1 MPLSSL
7 RFLVILKYTLISAM
21 ITHIDLEI
29 HSPETLWS
37 WSFTH
42 MFNRITHFK
51 PSPGIAISTGIR
63 LGSLW
68 HRRPSKFG
76 KLLLIRTV
84 CELWSINAFT
94 MEGKQFSGPSTVQDH
109 HKWGTVKGAVSSD
122 DAVSMLIHNY
132 WSMCVFCRFW
142 WFMMFIQSS
151 TALYDLDSI
160 LGYLSGLW
168 TFNRSNFN
176 HFWAS
181 PTFSMFLF
189 NFRSFA
195 CLYLSYR
202 YPDRLLMHL
211 TYYRTPINVF
221 MTFSDLFLSLFIFTV
236 FNIPMF
242 WLLLIA
248 LFSIGSTLM
257 PMDLLAIFNHSY
269 ATFTSLKLF
278 LLIF

>member
-1 MPLSSL
+1 
-7 RFLVILKYTLISAM
+7 M

-109 HKWGTVKGAVSSD
+109 HKWGTVKGAMSFGDTISTSGMVLWVYMGTATATAKFVHAQNLKTFLD
-122 DAVSMLIHNY
+122 KD
-132 WSMCVFCRFW
+132 WSPLSEICSKQYLR
-142 WFMMFIQSS
+142 
-151 TALYDLDSI
+151 TLD
-160 LGYLSGLW
+160 
-168 TFNRSNFN
+168 
-176 HFWAS
+176 
-181 PTFSMFLF
+181 
-189 NFRSFA
+189 
-195 CLYLSYR
+195 
-202 YPDRLLMHL
+202 
-211 TYYRTPINVF
+211 
-221 MTFSDLFLSLFIFTV
+221 
-236 FNIPMF
+236 
-242 WLLLIA
+242 
-248 LFSIGSTLM
+248 
-257 PMDLLAIFNHSY
+257 
-269 ATFTSLKLF
+269 
-278 LLIF
+278 